1 MNEFIDLYNN
11 SASKEE
17 KSIIGQTLYKVL
29 TSLLESIYY
38 CDEINKSQYYK
49 MVSNTKIKKILR
61 ENINSKKDLMKCII
75 FNINLKLYY
84 EIFNLKQRIVS

>member
-1 MNEFIDLYNN
+1 M
-11 SASKEE
+11 
-17 KSIIGQTLYKVL
+17 
-29 TSLLESIYY
+29 SLLKLQDKE
-38 CDEINKSQYYK
+38 NH
-49 MVSNTKIKKILR
+49 NILEEQLFQK